1 MLWREERKMKL
12 QGRVAL
18 ITGGGTGIGA
28 SIAERFA
35 AEGAKVCITG
45 RRVEKLKEVLKGLPA
60 GAGVSCAGDVTDPR
74 AVERIVSTVIDWGGR
89 LDILV
94 NNAGITTTG
103 AVADVDLAVWR
114 ETIDVNLT
122 GPFFMMRAS
131 IPHMIRGGGGAIIN
145 IASVAGLRCP
155 PEFAAYS
162 SSKAGLIMLSQQ
174 AALDYA
180 RFSIRCNIIC
190 PGWVRTAMSEH
201 DMDQLAAMIGTDR
214 EGAFARVVKG
224 VPQGRVADPREIASV
239 CAFLASEDASY
250 MTGAVLVAD
259 GGSVVVDAGMVA
271 FRG

>member
-1 MLWREERKMKL
+1 MKL

-28 SIAERFA
+28 AIAQRFV

-45 RRVEKLKEVLKGLPA
+45 RRPEKIDAVLKELPA
-60 GAGVSCAGDVTDPR
+60 GSGMACAGDVTDPGDVDR
-74 AVERIVSTVIDWGGR
+74 TVSTVIDWGGR
-89 LDILV
+89 LDLLI

-103 AVADVDLAVWR
+103 AVANLDPAIWR

-122 GPFFMMRAS
+122 GAFLTMRSS
-131 IPHMIRGGGGAIIN
+131 IPQMIQGGGGAIIN

-155 PEFAAYS
+155 PEMAAYS
-162 SSKAGLIMLSQQ
+162 ASKAGLIMLSQQ

-180 RFSIRCNIIC
+180 QFSIRSNVIC
-190 PGWVRTAMSEH
+190 PGWVRTPMSEH
-201 DMDQLAAMIGTDR
+201 DMDQLAGMIGTDR

-224 VPQGRVADPREIASV
+224 VPQGRVGDPREIAGV
-239 CAFLASEDASY
+239 CTFLASDDASF
-250 MTGAVLVAD
+250 MTGAVLVVD
-259 GGSVVVDAGMVA
+259 GGSAIVDAGMVA